1 MGRGGFLARSLV
13 LDAEGVSK
21 LATEDPLVVPHIL
34 EARKREAPVVA
45 SAATLAEVLRGSP
58 RDAGVHRVLKKVDI
72 VPLTRD
78 LGRSAGELLGA
89 SGLPATACID
99 AMVVATAL
107 VQTRPVMILTS
118 DPEDISALAADA
130 PGVGILHV

>member
-1 MGRGGFLARSLV
+1 L
-13 LDAEGVSK
+13 
-21 LATEDPLVVPHIL
+21 T
-34 EARKREAPVVA
+34 
-45 SAATLAEVLRGSP
+45 EVLRGSS

-72 VPLTRD
+72 VPLTRE

-89 SGLPATACID
+89 SGLPATASID

-118 DPEDISALAADA
+118 DPDDLSALVGGA
-130 PGVGILHV
+130 PGVGILHI